1 MSFQSRT
8 TALQNEV
15 VRLYCQ
21 FEYNGRLMNP
31 AGQPLVEIIDTDG
44 VTVLDTVIAQ
54 NEYNGVYYA
63 DWYVP
68 ANLPLGSY
76 YDRWTFQWSNS
87 TGVTEQNMLF
97 TVHGLESYINFISP
111 AISHS
116 ISQRAAQLM
125 KDLSNE
131 FIYEAMHIP
140 VYWEQAMRV
149 QQENQAKRVKQYYYI
164 VLDADKYEVSEG
176 AVYFNNGQKFTVW
189 QSIVPFYSTSSSESS
204 SSSSESIS
212 TSSSSS
218 ISDSLSSLSSES
230 SLSSSSSSIDS
241 LSSSSEIVTTTTTT
255 TQWVYQPTLTTVG
268 TGNPSTSGTL
278 TKISGNGPTT
288 INFVSYTAKTSRFS
302 TVYSLAYKHQWN
314 KDPRPI
320 VRVNNRIVD
329 DGWIVD
335 WNGRIYFDG
344 LMAPEDS
351 VNMTYN
357 FAYFSDEEILSFLY
371 LGLQIMNSQPP
382 ASVVYTTLD
391 SMPGEWN
398 APVLLYAAITALKRL
413 IFGLNF
419 QEKMVIFGEPD
430 QARQAIASFQQLYQD
445 YSTIWQETAKNAKTR
460 KLYGMSQ
467 ISVPEYTLPGG
478 RCMSSDTSISCKI
491 NNGDEQQLTILE
503 IFKLFEDDNK
513 ISVLSLLDNWTLNYS
528 NVEKVWFS
536 GKKKTYILKTKS
548 AQIRLTEEHLVYIPN
563 DDKYKPVM
571 ELTSNDS
578 IFVLVNNK
586 LEEQNLLSKP
596 EYYNEEEVY
605 DIEVPETENF
615 IGNNIVSHNSRWF
628 RYLYK

>member
-44 VTVLDTVIAQ
+44 VTVLATVTAQ
-54 NEYNGVYYA
+54 NEYNGIYYA

-149 QQENQAKRVKQYYYI
+149 QQENQAKRIKQYYYLA
-164 VLDADKYEVSEG
+164 LDADQYNVSEG
-176 AVYFNNGQKFTVW
+176 AVYFNNGQKFTVL
-189 QSIVPFYSTSSSESS
+189 QDLVPITSSSSSETSSSSSETISTSSSSSSSGNSLSSVSSASSESS
-204 SSSSESIS
+204 SSSSV
-212 TSSSSS
+212 
-218 ISDSLSSLSSES
+218 
-230 SLSSSSSSIDS
+230 DS

-255 TQWVYQPTLTTVG
+255 TTQWVYQPTLSVVG
-268 TGNPSTSGTL
+268 TGTPSTSGTL
-278 TKISGNGPTT
+278 TKISGTGPTT
-288 INFVSYTAKTSRFS
+288 INFVSYTAKLSRFS
-302 TVYSLAYKHQWN
+302 TIYSLAYNNWN
-314 KDPRPI
+314 RDPRPLA
-320 VRVNNRIVD
+320 RVNNRIVD
-329 DGWIVD
+329 DGWFVD
-335 WNGRIYFDG
+335 WNGRVYFDG

-351 VNMTYN
+351 VNMTYR

-398 APVLLYAAITALKRL
+398 APVLLYAAVTALKRL

-478 RCMSSDTSISCKI
+478 R
-491 NNGDEQQLTILE
+491 
-503 IFKLFEDDNK
+503 
-513 ISVLSLLDNWTLNYS
+513 
-528 NVEKVWFS
+528 
-536 GKKKTYILKTKS
+536 
-548 AQIRLTEEHLVYIPN
+548 
-563 DDKYKPVM
+563 
-571 ELTSNDS
+571 
-578 IFVLVNNK
+578 
-586 LEEQNLLSKP
+586 
-596 EYYNEEEVY
+596 
-605 DIEVPETENF
+605 
-615 IGNNIVSHNSRWF
+615 SRWF
-628 RYLYK
+628 RYMYKGSS